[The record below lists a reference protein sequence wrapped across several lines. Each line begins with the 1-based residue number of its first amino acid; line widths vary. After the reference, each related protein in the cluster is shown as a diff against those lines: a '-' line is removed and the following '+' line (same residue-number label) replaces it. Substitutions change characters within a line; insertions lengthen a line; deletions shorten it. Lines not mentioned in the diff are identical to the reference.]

1 MNPQQKNIRRFLAS
15 KKGGWLWL
23 LVLLILFMTRV
34 WMGYCTLWLCG
45 LFVAT
50 VVIYTIFTNKIS
62 T

>member
-1 MNPQQKNIRRFLAS
+1 MNQQQKNIYLFLAS

-23 LVLLILFMTRV
+23 LVLLILFVTRV
-34 WMGYCTLWLCG
+34 WMGHCTLWLCV